1 MATEAFRVLV
11 IEDNPGDARLLR
23 EALAEARESAFALT
37 WCNCLQA
44 GLEAL
49 QRETFDLVLL
59 DLGLPDCVGLQTFQK
74 VHEEAPEVPVVV
86 LSGLDDE
93 AVAMEAVQ
101 GGAQDYLVKGEVT
114 GHLLVRAI
122 RYAIERERAEQ
133 HILHLNLVLRAIR
146 NVNQLITR
154 EHDPQRLL
162 QAACEEMIQTAECRC
177 AWVLLSEG
185 LGSQIQGAPQLFH
198 SGSACSKEALQQGL
212 PAGQPQH
219 CVTEALAQSP
229 AVVVR
234 ERSAACAQCRVCDAH
249 PELALLLLRLAH
261 AGNVYGVLAVMVPLR
276 LAQDPDEQALFEEL
290 ACDLAY
296 ALHALEVEQQR
307 QAVQTA
313 LHQGERKFQ
322 ALFDSV
328 SDALFIHDLQGRF
341 LEVNTVACERLGYS
355 RDELLSMTVA
365 DIDAPEH
372 QTAIKDRIRELRRNG
387 HLFFESAHIRR
398 DGTLLPVELNSVLI
412 RYGGRPAILTSA
424 RDITARKRAEEAQRM
439 AALGQLA
446 AGVAHEFN
454 NVLAGMSARAQ
465 VARSL
470 HTPQTTEDLI
480 DAVLRLAARGCE
492 IGRNLMSF
500 ARPGEPQREPLQVED
515 QLEEA
520 LLLTSHELGNNQI
533 ELVRNYRARPRL
545 VCADSSQVQQV
556 LVNLLINACHAMP
569 EGGQLV
575 LETDYLPDAAGGGE
589 VVVRI
594 RDTGVGI
601 APENLPRVF
610 EPFFTTK
617 GRYGESPRPGAGLGL
632 SVSRG
637 LIQAQGGSISLQ
649 SQIGV
654 GTVAEVRLTAY
665 DGPRPP
671 VGSNPAAPVEEA
683 LPAGHGRVLLAED
696 EADIRQAVTLAL
708 EASGYEVTAVG
719 SVKEA
724 MRSLIR
730 CRPQVIVSDLMM
742 PGGDGRQIL
751 ELTRNMLAAPAVV
764 FITGKSEDRLIPG
777 LLESG
782 AAAVL
787 PKPFDIKELVSTV
800 YRLLPATEPVASEE

>member
-44 GLEAL
+44 GLEGL
-49 QRETFDLVLL
+49 RRETFDLVLL

-74 VHEEAPEVPVVV
+74 VHDEAPEVPVVV

-177 AWVLLSEG
+177 AWVLLS
-185 LGSQIQGAPQLFH
+185 QGQGGPQLFH
-198 SGSACSKEALQQGL
+198 SGSACSREALQQGL
-212 PAGQPQH
+212 PAGQPLH
-219 CVTEALAQSP
+219 CVTEVLAQSS
-229 AVVVR
+229 ALVIR
-234 ERSAACAQCRVCDAH
+234 GRSAACGNCRVCDAH
-249 PELALLLLRLAH
+249 PELSLLLLRLAH

-328 SDALFIHDLQGRF
+328 SDALFIHDFRGHF
-341 LEVNTVACERLGYS
+341 LEVNTVACERLGFT

-365 DIDAPEH
+365 DLDAPEH
-372 QTAIKDRIRELRRNG
+372 KAVIRDRIRELRRHG
-387 HLFFESAHIRR
+387 HLFFESAYVCC
-398 DGTLLPVELNSVLI
+398 DGTLIPVELSSVLI
-412 RYGGRPAILTSA
+412 RYEGRPAILTSA
-424 RDITARKRAEEAQRM
+424 RDITGRRRAEEAQRM

-470 HTPQTTEDLI
+470 HTPETTEDLI

-500 ARPGEPQREPLQVED
+500 ARPGEPQREPLQIED

-533 ELVRNYRARPRL
+533 DLVRDYRARPRL
-545 VCADSSQVQQV
+545 VCADSSQLQQV

-569 EGGQLV
+569 EGGQLL

-594 RDTGVGI
+594 RDSGIGI

-654 GTVAEVRLTAY
+654 GTVAEVRLAAY
-665 DGPRPP
+665 GGPRPP
-671 VGSNPAAPVEEA
+671 VGSKPPLPEPEKAPV
-683 LPAGHGRVLLAED
+683 GHGRVLLAED

-724 MRSLIR
+724 LRSLVR
-730 CRPQVIVSDLMM
+730 CRPEVIVSDLMM

-751 ELTRNMLAAPAVV
+751 DLTRNLLAAPAVV
-764 FITGKSEDRLIPG
+764 FITGKSEDRLIPN

-787 PKPFDIKELVSTV
+787 PKPFDVGELVRTV
-800 YRLLPATEPVASEE
+800 HRLMPATEPVGGGE

>member
-1 MATEAFRVLV
+1 MATETFRVLV
-11 IEDNPGDARLLR
+11 IEDNPGDVRLLR
-23 EALAEARESAFALT
+23 EALAETRESAFALT

-49 QRETFDLVLL
+49 QGETFDLVLL
-59 DLGLPDCVGLQTFQK
+59 DLALPDCVGLRTFQK

-114 GHLLVRAI
+114 GHLLVRAM

-154 EHDPQRLL
+154 EHSPQRLL

-177 AWVLLSEG
+177 AWVLLSQE
-185 LGSQIQGAPQLFH
+185 QGGPQLFH
-198 SGSACSKEALQQGL
+198 SGSSCSKEALQQEL
-212 PAGQPQH
+212 LTGQPQH
-219 CVTEALAQSP
+219 CVTEALAQSS
-229 AVVVR
+229 ALVIR
-234 ERSAACAQCRVCDAH
+234 GRSAVCGHCRVCDAH
-249 PELALLLLRLAH
+249 SELGLLLLRLAH
-261 AGNVYGVLAVMVPLR
+261 AGKVYGVLAMMVPLR
-276 LAQDPDEQALFEEL
+276 LAQDSDEQALFEEL

-307 QAVQTA
+307 EAVQTA
-313 LHQGERKFQ
+313 LRQGERKFK

-341 LEVNTVACERLGYS
+341 LEVNTVACERLGYQ
-355 RDELLSMTVA
+355 RAELLNLTVA

-372 QTAIKDRIRELRRNG
+372 QAAIGDRIRELRRHG
-387 HLFFESAHIRR
+387 QLFFESAHVRR
-398 DGTLLPVELNSVLI
+398 DGALIPVELNSVLI
-412 RYGGRPAILTSA
+412 RYADRPAILTSA
-424 RDITARKRAEEAQRM
+424 RDITGRKRAEEAQRL

-470 HTPQTTEDLI
+470 HTPETTEDLI

-500 ARPGEPQREPLQVED
+500 ARPGEPQREPLQIED

-520 LLLTSHELGNNQI
+520 LLLTSHELDNHQI
-533 ELVRNYRARPRL
+533 DLMRDYRAQSRL

-575 LETDYLPDAAGGGE
+575 LETDYLPDAAGEGE

-594 RDTGVGI
+594 RDSGVGI
-601 APENLPRVF
+601 SRENLPRVF

-654 GTVAEVRLTAY
+654 GTVVEVRLAAY
-665 DGPRPP
+665 SGPRPL
-671 VGSNPAAPVEEA
+671 VGSKPALPAPEA
-683 LPAGHGRVLLAED
+683 LPPGQGRVLLAED

-708 EASGYEVTAVG
+708 EASGYEVAAVG

-724 MRSLIR
+724 LRSLVR
-730 CRPQVIVSDLMM
+730 CRPKVIISDLMM

-751 ELTRNMLAAPAVV
+751 DLTRNLLAAPAVV
-764 FITGKSEDRLIPG
+764 FITGKSEDRLVPS

-787 PKPFDIKELVSTV
+787 RKPFDVADLVRTV
-800 YRLLPATEPVASEE
+800 HRLMPATGPVANEE